1 MELELIKNS
10 ILDIRGKRVILD
22 YELAK
27 LYGIETKRL
36 KESVRRNIRRFPED
50 FMFELSHEEWI
61 NLRSQFATSSWGWK
75 RFAPFAFTE
84 QGVAMLSSVLNSD
97 TAIEINISIMRAF
110 VLMRQWALEYHDLQ
124 EKLTDLEKRFGQKFT
139 DIEQVLNYLI
149 QKDQK
154 QVQQGGRKRI
164 GFWKKYKNGIIMEL
178 ELIKNSI
185 LEIRGKRVILD
196 YELAKLYEVETKALK
211 QAVRRNIDRFPED
224 FMFQLTKEEWKL
236 LRSQSVTLEIG
247 KGYHPKY
254 LPFAFTEQGVAMLS
268 AVLNSQRA
276 VQTSVL
282 IMRAFVL
289 MRQWALEYQDLQ
301 EKLSELEQRF
311 GQKFTDIEQVLNYLI
326 QKDQK
331 QVQQGGRKRI
341 GFWVKIVI
349 SQIVIPSLVEKT
361 NLKNLE

>member
-10 ILDIRGKRVILD
+10 ILD
-22 YELAK
+22 
-27 LYGIETKRL
+27 
-36 KESVRRNIRRFPED
+36 
-50 FMFELSHEEWI
+50 
-61 NLRSQFATSSWGWK
+61 
-75 RFAPFAFTE
+75 
-84 QGVAMLSSVLNSD
+84 
-97 TAIEINISIMRAF
+97 
-110 VLMRQWALEYHDLQ
+110 
-124 EKLTDLEKRFGQKFT
+124 
-139 DIEQVLNYLI
+139 
-149 QKDQK
+149 
-154 QVQQGGRKRI
+154 
-164 GFWKKYKNGIIMEL
+164 
-178 ELIKNSI
+178 
-185 LEIRGKRVILD
+185 IRGKRVILD

-236 LRSQSVTLEIG
+236 LRTQSVTLEIG
-247 KGYHPKY
+247 KGHYPKY

-276 VQTSVL
+276 IHASIQ

-301 EKLSELEQRF
+301 EKLTDLEKRF

-341 GFWVKIVI
+341 GF
-349 SQIVIPSLVEKT
+349 
-361 NLKNLE
+361 

>member
-1 MELELIKNS
+1 
-10 ILDIRGKRVILD
+10 
-22 YELAK
+22 
-27 LYGIETKRL
+27 
-36 KESVRRNIRRFPED
+36 
-50 FMFELSHEEWI
+50 
-61 NLRSQFATSSWGWK
+61 
-75 RFAPFAFTE
+75 
-84 QGVAMLSSVLNSD
+84 
-97 TAIEINISIMRAF
+97 
-110 VLMRQWALEYHDLQ
+110 
-124 EKLTDLEKRFGQKFT
+124 
-139 DIEQVLNYLI
+139 
-149 QKDQK
+149 
-154 QVQQGGRKRI
+154 
-164 GFWKKYKNGIIMEL
+164 MEL

-247 KGYHPKY
+247 KGHHPKY

-341 GFWVKIVI
+341 GF
-349 SQIVIPSLVEKT
+349 
-361 NLKNLE
+361 